1 MRARQSVPRP
11 CSRSSNDLSA
21 RDELLLKVQQS
32 LFEVAASLTVNEGRA
47 RVLAFADSLA
57 LGQLHLASSPS
68 DLQRHLGISNA
79 RIRAYLDV
87 LQIAS
92 DIQDLVVILRSSA
105 ATAAAFYSIQQRV
118 EVAWTFPGST
128 RPSLRTTGGVAR
140 EIIDAAQEAL
150 LVVGYAVTVDSQLSG
165 LAAQTVDAIARASER
180 GVDVVVVLHRAANR
194 LALLQAWRSGVPLPS
209 IFTWPP
215 TGDPMAAIHAKLLI
229 ADRNDALVTS
239 ANLTYHG
246 FEKNLEMGLRVT
258 GGAAANMDDGIRS
271 LITSGELVEWS

>member
-1 MRARQSVPRP
+1 M
-11 CSRSSNDLSA
+11 
-21 RDELLLKVQQS
+21 QQS
-32 LFEVAASLTVNEGRA
+32 LFDFAASLTVNEGRA

-57 LGQLHLASSPS
+57 LGQLHLGSRPS

-92 DIQDLVVILRSSA
+92 DIPDLVVILRSSA
-105 ATAAAFYSIQQRV
+105 ATATAFYSKQQLV
-118 EVAWTFPGST
+118 EVAWTFPGSA

-140 EIIDAAQEAL
+140 EIIDAAQEVL

-180 GVDVVVVLHRAANR
+180 GVEVVVVLHRAANR

-258 GGAAANMDDGIRS
+258 GGAAANMDDGIRG
-271 LITSGELVEWS
+271 LITSGELVEWT